1 MGLGHYDGR
10 YALSQCKGPQM
21 RLTDISLNWLLP
33 GAVLLLGLLAAVAV
47 LARGKRS
54 GEKAAGT
61 EDSWERSEERR
72 RRKEALYG
80 TASYMLL
87 FICAAVAAAL
97 SFKGLVGF
105 GEENLGLSGGWEY
118 LVPFGLDGAA
128 MFCSV
133 LAVREASHGDAALGS
148 RILVW
153 TFAGAAAW
161 FNWMHAPRGLTHEG
175 APQFFAG
182 MSLSAAV
189 LFDRALKQTRRAALR
204 EQGLVPRP
212 LPQIRIVRWLRA
224 PRETYSAWSLM
235 LLENVRT
242 LDEAVDEVR
251 EDKRQKEQTRL
262 RRRNEERVERAHL
275 KALSRGHKALPPA
288 PVVAAVA
295 DGSSSRRPWSEP
307 PPRPPRSLRYRPRS
321 SCPSARGPPFSPSAR
336 ALSRSPSTSR
346 RRTTRWPCRDS
357 TPWSASSRIS
367 SSSSARTFGR
377 GYRPGLRT
385 LGRRRGLLY
394 TAPPSSSN
402 HTALPTPCVRTPHAS
417 ARDWTRTS
425 PLPCVPSSAFGT
437 RSMGLRPTK
446 SLTSTRSPRG
456 PTVAVRTAS

>member
-1 MGLGHYDGR
+1 
-10 YALSQCKGPQM
+10 M

-33 GAVLLLGLLAAVAV
+33 GAVLLLGMLAAVAV

-54 GEKAAGT
+54 GENASGSD
-61 EDSWERSEERR
+61 DSWERSEERR
-72 RRKEALYG
+72 RRKEAVYG
-80 TASYMLL
+80 TASYLLL
-87 FICAAVAAAL
+87 FCCAAVAAAL
-97 SFKGLVGF
+97 SFHGLVGF
-105 GEENLGLSGGWEY
+105 GEQNLNLSGGWEY

-161 FNWMHAPRGLTHEG
+161 FNWVHAPRGIDHAG
-175 APQFFAG
+175 APQFFSG

-275 KALSRGHKALPPA
+275 KALSRGHRGLVGRGGGRQQLETTVERAPAQASAEPAISASEQLPVRSRPSLQPVRQSSDPITVDLTAEDDTMALPRL
-288 PVVAAVA
+288 
-295 DGSSSRRPWSEP
+295 D
-307 PPRPPRSLRYRPRS
+307 SLERK
-321 SCPSARGPPFSPSAR
+321 
-336 ALSRSPSTSR
+336 LK
-346 RRTTRWPCRDS
+346 DLEQQ
-357 TPWSASSRIS
+357 
-367 SSSSARTFGR
+367 FG
-377 GYRPGLRT
+377 
-385 LGRRRGLLY
+385 
-394 TAPPSSSN
+394 
-402 HTALPTPCVRTPHAS
+402 
-417 ARDWTRTS
+417 
-425 PLPCVPSSAFGT
+425 
-437 RSMGLRPTK
+437 
-446 SLTSTRSPRG
+446 
-456 PTVAVRTAS
+456 